1 MSKEDLK
8 VWAFSHTIVG
18 VNVEHS
24 KLHKELQEEI
34 VKCVNKK
41 GLMLMVNFLA
51 KIEEKSS
58 K

>member
-1 MSKEDLK
+1 
-8 VWAFSHTIVG
+8 VG
-18 VNVEHS
+18 FLRVLYVVSVNVEHS

-41 GLMLMVNFLA
+41 GHKFMLNFLA
-51 KIEEKSS
+51 KTEEKSF